1 MAKKTKKTKADKP
14 KKEAVPVEVIEEE
27 KPIEKK
33 PLPKRIRVLFSLA
46 NPAHSYTPGGSYEV
60 GKDVSEE
67 TARSWLKHDVA
78 VEDMSLEGPEE
89 TK

>member
-14 KKEAVPVEVIEEE
+14 KKEAVPVKIVIEE
-27 KPIEKK
+27 K

-60 GKDVSEE
+60 GKDISEE
-67 TARSWLKHDVA
+67 TAASWLKYGVA
-78 VEDMSLEGPEE
+78 VEDMSSEGPEE